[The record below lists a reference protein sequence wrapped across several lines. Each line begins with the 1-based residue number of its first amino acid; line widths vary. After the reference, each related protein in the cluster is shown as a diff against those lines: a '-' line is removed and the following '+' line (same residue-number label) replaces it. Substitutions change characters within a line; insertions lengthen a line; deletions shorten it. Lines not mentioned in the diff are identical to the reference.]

1 MLRLIVACSMLV
13 LLLLLPG
20 HVHRRALQLTFRY
33 ARCLLLLVLADAAT
47 APAPAPVDVVV
58 VVWATCNAKVFVM
71 QVRSLLT
78 TRLVEAA
85 QGRGAF
91 YVRGAFKWAKLT
103 QSWQRVYGLRYGGN
117 HANVARCNKN

>member
-1 MLRLIVACSMLV
+1 
-13 LLLLLPG
+13 
-20 HVHRRALQLTFRY
+20 VHRRALQLTFRY
-33 ARCLLLLVLADAAT
+33 ARCLLLLVLADATTAP

-91 YVRGAFKWAKLT
+91 HLRGAFKWAKLT